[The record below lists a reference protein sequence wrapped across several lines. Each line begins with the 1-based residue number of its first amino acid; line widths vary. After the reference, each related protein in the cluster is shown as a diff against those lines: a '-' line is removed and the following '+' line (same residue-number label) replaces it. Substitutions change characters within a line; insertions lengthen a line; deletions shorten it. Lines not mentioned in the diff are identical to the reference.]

1 MNRSADMNGSF
12 RHQEKGLMSPTPVHV
27 QLIGINWAS
36 VSVDDEIAEAFAD
49 QELPVFV
56 EVRSPHGGLLYISQA
71 ASSAGDSTLLPL
83 VGGVASLPPGDVAMD
98 QVLVKD
104 RVLPRSDDQS
114 HVSDLDLSNDS
125 FMDL

>member
-1 MNRSADMNGSF
+1 MYQDHIKACNG
-12 RHQEKGLMSPTPVHV
+12 EAGLLLT
-27 QLIGINWAS
+27 
-36 VSVDDEIAEAFAD
+36 VDAEIAKAFAD

-56 EVRSPHGGLLYISQA
+56 EVRSPQGSPLYISQA
-71 ASSAGDSTLLPL
+71 AGPAGDGTLLPL